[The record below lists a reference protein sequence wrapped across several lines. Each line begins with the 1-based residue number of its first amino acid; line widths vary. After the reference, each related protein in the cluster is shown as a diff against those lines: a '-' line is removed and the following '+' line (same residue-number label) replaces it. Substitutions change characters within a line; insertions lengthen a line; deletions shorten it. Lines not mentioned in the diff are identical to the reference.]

1 MENNNLENVVTSQP
15 FEPVSIKVICL
26 APQRLLC
33 ASPEP
38 ERIIDGLTVQQYN
51 NGGAI

>member
-1 MENNNLENVVTSQP
+1 MENNKNENAVTGQP

-38 ERIIDGLTVQQYN
+38 EQIIDGLTVQQYN
-51 NGGAI
+51 NGGTI